1 MYFSQ
6 VVLFGLHPLKS
17 RQTIPAITMTCR
29 ALKGIIF
36 SFKNITAMIMVTI
49 DKAEDMGVTN
59 IASPM
64 INPQLTMASA
74 PASKIPAKKII
85 PISLGEAF
93 AILSSR
99 LARRENTNMNKT
111 IPILTKSVVDIHPM
125 PQ

>member
-1 MYFSQ
+1 
-6 VVLFGLHPLKS
+6 
-17 RQTIPAITMTCR
+17 
-29 ALKGIIF
+29 
-36 SFKNITAMIMVTI
+36 MVTI